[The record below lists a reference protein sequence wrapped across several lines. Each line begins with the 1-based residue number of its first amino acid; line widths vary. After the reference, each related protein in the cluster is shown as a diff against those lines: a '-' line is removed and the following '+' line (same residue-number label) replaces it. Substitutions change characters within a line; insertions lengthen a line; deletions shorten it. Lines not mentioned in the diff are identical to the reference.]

1 MAQSDFSTAS
11 VQAGRL
17 RHRVTIQ
24 NFVTETLP
32 SGQETERWTDGATVW
47 AEVRGVSGREL
58 LAAGAELAESTIRVW
73 MRYRRDVTAA
83 SRLHVINGPFA
94 GALLEIT
101 GTPIPDSKSTRL
113 EIMCK
118 QGVVID

>member
-24 NFVTETLP
+24 NFVTQTLP
-32 SGQETERWTDGATVW
+32 SGQETENWADGATVW
-47 AEVRGVSGREL
+47 AEVKGVSGREL
-58 LAAGAELAESTIRVW
+58 LTAGAELAESTIRVW

-83 SRLHVINGPFA
+83 SRLHVINDTHPGPKINPA
-94 GALLEIT
+94 GNN
-101 GTPIPDSKSTRL
+101 
-113 EIMCK
+113 
-118 QGVVID
+118 V